1 MWRGIGGVISGTIKP
16 AAAYENGEGM
26 KVGDQQF
33 SGAEFD
39 FKQHETLLR
48 SDPARYAAVVREV
61 SAFGIYL
68 IDPAGLIRSWNKG
81 AENITGF
88 SEAEILGRP
97 FADLFTEA
105 GRRESLPQ
113 RTLQFVRSNRHHKDE
128 QTRQRRDGTELT
140 AMCTL
145 DAVRRDSG
153 ELASFVEVFADITEQ
168 KRREAALDK
177 SATRDALTGSM
188 NRGHFTEMA
197 TQEIAR
203 ARRFSEP
210 LSMALLDLDHFKQVN
225 DTHGH
230 DAGDMALMQF
240 AKTCEE
246 GARQI
251 DLVGRIGGEEFAILL
266 PRANKEPAFEI
277 LQRIRLRVMEARI
290 TAANGNSFGLTVS
303 VGLASLRPHT
313 LDLRELLR
321 NADAA
326 LYKAKREGRNRVECW
341 FE

>member
-68 IDPAGLIRSWNKG
+68 IDPAGLICSWNQG

-88 SEAEILGRP
+88 SEAEMLGRP
-97 FADLFTEA
+97 FAALFTESSQ
-105 GRRESLPQ
+105 REGLPQ
-113 RTLQFVRSNRHHKDE
+113 RTLQFARGNRHHKDE
-128 QTRQRRDGTELT
+128 QVRLRRDGGELT
-140 AMCTL
+140 ALCTL
-145 DAVRRDSG
+145 DTVRQDSG
-153 ELASFVEVFADITEQ
+153 ELASFVEVFTDITEQ
-168 KRREAALDK
+168 KQREAALYE
-177 SATRDALTGSM
+177 SATRDALTGIF

-203 ARRFSEP
+203 ARLFAEP
-210 LSMALLDLDHFKQVN
+210 LSIALLDLDHFKQVN
-225 DTHGH
+225 DHYGH
-230 DAGDMALMQF
+230 EGGDTALVQF
-240 AKTCEE
+240 ARLCEQNI
-246 GARQI
+246 RKMDFI
-251 DLVGRIGGEEFAILL
+251 GRIGGEEFALLL
-266 PRANKEPAFEI
+266 PRANKEPAFEM
-277 LQRIRLRVMEARI
+277 LQKLRLRLMEARI
-290 TAANGNSFGLTVS
+290 TTAAGHSFGLTVS
-303 VGLASLRPHT
+303 VGVASLRPNT
-313 LDLRELLR
+313 RDLRELLR